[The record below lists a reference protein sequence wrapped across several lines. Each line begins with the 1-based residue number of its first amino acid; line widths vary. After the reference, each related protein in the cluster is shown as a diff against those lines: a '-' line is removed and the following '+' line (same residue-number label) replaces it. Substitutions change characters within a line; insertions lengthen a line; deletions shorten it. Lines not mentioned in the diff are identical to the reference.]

1 MFSIKEIEA
10 FYWTARLRTIQNAA
24 LKLSVTQSALS
35 KRIQKLQ
42 EFTPEPLFI
51 RQGSRLLLT
60 NHGDAIFR
68 HAQRVLTSL
77 ATLDDMKSASH
88 KLRRTLRIGVT
99 ELTALTWFGSFVKE
113 LRSEERRVGKGC
125 VSRCRS

>member
-77 ATLDDMKSASH
+77 ATL
-88 KLRRTLRIGVT
+88 
-99 ELTALTWFGSFVKE
+99 
-113 LRSEERRVGKGC
+113 RSEEHTSELQSLMRISYAVFCLKKKTHKKQALPNNPKK
-125 VSRCRS
+125 

>member
-24 LKLSVTQSALS
+24 LKLSVTHSALS
-35 KRIQKLQ
+35 KRIQKLK

-68 HAQRVLTSL
+68 HAHRVMTPL
-77 ATLDDMKSASH
+77 ATLVDMKSASH
-88 KLRRTLRIGVT
+88 KLRSTLRIGVT
-99 ELTALTWFGSFVKE
+99 ELTT
-113 LRSEERRVGKGC
+113 
-125 VSRCRS
+125 